1 MGRPKTINFALAEF
15 CVEALKRFR
24 QKQKDDPAWVPNES
38 QARVLKLLAETQ
50 VIIQR
55 RKPEEGDEESNS
67 NGSGM
72 SIEQLEMST
81 LENKPPPASNHDDGQ
96 S

>member
-1 MGRPKTINFALAEF
+1 MGRPKTINYALAEF

-24 QKQKDDPAWVPNES
+24 QMQKADPKWVPNES
-38 QARVLKLLAETQ
+38 QARVLKILAETQ

-55 RKPEEGDEESNS
+55 RKPEEGDEPSDS
-67 NGSGM
+67 DGSGM

-81 LENKPPPASNHDDGQ
+81 LENKPPQATDHDDGQ